1 MPLLGQI
8 PLLPPLRVG
17 SDEGKPI
24 TAVEPDSE
32 AGRAF
37 RALAE
42 RVAVELKPKKVFRP
56 ELTIR

>member
-1 MPLLGQI
+1 MTRQI
-8 PLLPPLRVG
+8 PRLPPLRVG
-17 SDEGKPI
+17 GDEGKPI
-24 TAVEPDSE
+24 AAVEPDSE

-37 RALAE
+37 QALAE

>member
-1 MPLLGQI
+1 
-8 PLLPPLRVG
+8 VG
-17 SDEGKPI
+17 SDEGKPV

-37 RALAE
+37 QALAE

>member
-1 MPLLGQI
+1 MPLLGQV
-8 PLLPPLRVG
+8 PLVPRLR
-17 SDEGKPI
+17 EGGDNGQPI

-42 RVAVELKPKKVFRP
+42 RVAVELAPKRVYNPALR
-56 ELTIR
+56 IV